1 LSFLFVELA
10 SIMDKS
16 SHSASP
22 VTETQYAG

>member
-1 LSFLFVELA
+1 LSFVFLELA

-22 VTETQYAG
+22 VMETQYVG